1 MEKQGVVTEFGQ
13 QKLQNGLWQSI
24 QDRISEQTGHS
35 LQDDVVPTHFMQ
47 HILAP
52 GVLSQQAL
60 SHALLELD
68 EPLARYNASMPEV
81 QQHLTA
87 AAQGIVAREKCCQLT
102 SWHRVVQ
109 TYWKHWA
116 ELHRAVGLVELP
128 HGTIAIVR
136 SGHML
141 TLLQKADPLSA
152 SQPGVGISADVSPAH
167 PSQTGDLGLL
177 LQCVELLQQLLG
189 QDVVARSSDQPQASA
204 DTRDTLR
211 HWRGQRSAAILNLG
225 HLISQMSQGTPVPAL
240 RDYIT
245 HIGPAAAS
253 AGAMSTQSAAQLA
266 PSAGHALTIM
276 LRQIATQQLQS
287 ASFMLLLAWLD
298 SLRAAGALHITAAVS
313 NTLKQEIAPQLQA
326 HIRCTSITL
335 WLCTAPAA
343 ALAHDE
349 AARLNH
355 SELSTKLASLDFV
368 SGGKQQAHH
377 QQSLAELF
385 LPDFAAHCE
394 GVSLGHEPHVAV
406 SALASYFQA
415 SCGQPTVSS
424 SLTGSTVVQQ
434 VIAVG
439 QKLIHL
445 HQVPHMHHLLA
456 LAGEAADTPGA
467 AFLRGYAGL
476 QQAQNSTSDEQGKQA
491 VQIAV
496 GNLFQA
502 MAVFHT
508 ANQPTQ
514 YGQQKDLTDSC
525 NMIKHIIYNILMGLT
540 GSCDR
545 PGPQGEELQYLT
557 ALMMQSEHWG
567 WPQAAASFAQAAMR
581 QIEVVYSQDNAPES
595 DADRADWT
603 AQRQNQESMFCA
615 NLFVYALEGG
625 QYQDAY
631 TAVQA
636 NPVAHVALGTLQRLV
651 NTLINTSN
659 IATLCSLPYAT
670 DYTVSHSDGR
680 FEILSLLQVTQELLE
695 QRAASA
701 DLNSQPQLYDVLYD
715 FYCMRSNFKAAA
727 AAQYTLACRLRD
739 EAKHVP
745 HCLHRRAAALLLSAT
760 ALSMVEPSQRWLLN
774 PAPLLQSLRSPQPF
788 ITPPTPSS
796 DPSTTALSRCKAGI
810 AHSIVV
816 LTGDSSQALGSK
828 CQYTDLTQE
837 HAAAHAHALL
847 ARLQPDAEPKPTVPD
862 DVFHQALALGLF
874 QVAFSLAAVVYHGQ
888 RLSLALQA
896 AISTMVTACVQKQMD
911 SCQADS
917 MALPSSAPAF
927 GQASSSQEL
936 RPDFEDLSAAAA
948 WHVVMDSLQQ
958 HETPRHKH
966 CLHLTAVRAALG
978 KERRLKLPAALLA
991 PFQAPAPVG
1000 DLTGMA
1006 GRGPDPAALLSAYL
1020 QYDRLTDAA
1029 DLVLGHLAAYQ
1040 KADPDSRQ
1048 GHCKV
1053 WFPFRIMKNLMTR
1066 LGKNVSLQEKY
1077 SLLQAALQQHQG
1089 TAFSMS
1095 TAFQGT
1101 CSDEVAVME
1110 E

>member
-1 MEKQGVVTEFGQ
+1 MTADGFLHSLALSDQFRHGSLLDGLATSSVNLRREVQKLGGPTTLALGTASKPDEASICIGGQTGCILVVPANCFETQSASGCHELHFTPSGYLGFFSKSTTPAVTWTASLEPFAPELFCALHSDCSLRFWNTTTQQRVLVENLLQQSGQKGHVTPTAVGSVCSAQGHLRLVVHLDPKADTGVPRQTVAVSMDLEQAGGQLLALNMRERMLEHSHIRFQSILTHASTADAEAILMEKQGVDTGSGQ
-13 QKLQNGLWQSI
+13 QKLQDGLWQSI
-24 QDRISEQTGHS
+24 QDRLLEQTGHS
-35 LQDDVVPTHFMQ
+35 LQEDVLPNHFMQ
-47 HILAP
+47 QLLAP

-60 SHALLELD
+60 SHALLELE
-68 EPLARYNASMPEV
+68 EPLARYNASMSEV

-87 AAQGIVAREKCCQLT
+87 AAQGIAAREKCSQLT
-102 SWHRVVQ
+102 GWRRVVQ
-109 TYWKHWA
+109 TYWRHWG

-136 SGHML
+136 SGHMQ
-141 TLLQKADPLSA
+141 TLLQKADPLSV
-152 SQPGVGISADVSPAH
+152 SQQGTSISADVSPAH
-167 PSQTGDLGLL
+167 
-177 LQCVELLQQLLG
+177 
-189 QDVVARSSDQPQASA
+189 
-204 DTRDTLR
+204 
-211 HWRGQRSAAILNLG
+211 
-225 HLISQMSQGTPVPAL
+225 
-240 RDYIT
+240 
-245 HIGPAAAS
+245 
-253 AGAMSTQSAAQLA
+253 
-266 PSAGHALTIM
+266 
-276 LRQIATQQLQS
+276 
-287 ASFMLLLAWLD
+287 
-298 SLRAAGALHITAAVS
+298 
-313 NTLKQEIAPQLQA
+313 
-326 HIRCTSITL
+326 
-335 WLCTAPAA
+335 
-343 ALAHDE
+343 
-349 AARLNH
+349 
-355 SELSTKLASLDFV
+355 
-368 SGGKQQAHH
+368 
-377 QQSLAELF
+377 AELF
-385 LPDFAAHCE
+385 LPDFAAQCG

-415 SCGQPTVSS
+415 GCSHAAVPS
-424 SLTGSTVVQQ
+424 SLTGSLVVQQ
-434 VIAVG
+434 VVAVG

-445 HQVPHMHHLLA
+445 HQVAHMHHLLA

-476 QQAQNSTSDEQGKQA
+476 HQAQNSTSAEQGKQA

-525 NMIKHIIYNILMGLT
+525 NMIKHVIHDILVGLT
-540 GSCDR
+540 GSSDR

-567 WPQAAASFAQAAMR
+567 WPQAAASFAQAAMH
-581 QIEVVYSQDNAPES
+581 QIEVVYIQDNAPES

-615 NLFVYALEGG
+615 NLFVYALEGE

-659 IATLCSLPYAT
+659 IATLCSLPYAA
-670 DYTVSHSDGR
+670 DYTVRHSDGR
-680 FEILSLLQVTQELLE
+680 FEILSLLQVTQDLLE

-745 HCLHRRAAALLLSAT
+745 HCLHQRAAALLLSAT
-760 ALSMVEPSQRWLLN
+760 ALSLVEPSQRWLLN
-774 PAPLLQSLRSPQPF
+774 PAPLLQSLRAPQPF
-788 ITPPTPSS
+788 ITPQTPSPY
-796 DPSTTALSRCKAGI
+796 PSTAALLRCKAGI
-810 AHSIVV
+810 GHSIVV

-828 CQYTDLTQE
+828 CQYTDLTKE

-847 ARLQPDAEPKPTVPD
+847 AHLQPDAEQKPTVPD
-862 DVFHQALALGLF
+862 DVFQQALALGLF
-874 QVAFSLAAVVYHGQ
+874 QVAFSLAVVVYQGR

-896 AISTMVTACVQKQMD
+896 AISA
-911 SCQADS
+911 
-917 MALPSSAPAF
+917 MAT
-927 GQASSSQEL
+927 SSQDFDDDAEL
-936 RPDFEDLSAAAA
+936 RPDFEDLSAAAT
-948 WHVVMDSLQQ
+948 WHAVLDSLRQ
-958 HETPRHKH
+958 HETSHHKH

-991 PFQAPAPVG
+991 PFQAPPEG
-1000 DLTGMA
+1000 PLTGMA
-1006 GRGPDPAALLSAYL
+1006 GRGPDPAALLSVYL

-1029 DLVLGHLAAYQ
+1029 DLVLSHLAAYQ
-1040 KADPDSRQ
+1040 KADANSRQ

-1053 WFPFRIMKNLMTR
+1053 WFPFRIIRNLMTQ
-1066 LGKNVSLQEKY
+1066 LGKNVSLQKTY
-1077 SLLQAALQQHQG
+1077 SLLQAALQQHQY

-1095 TAFQGT
+1095 SAFHGGS
-1101 CSDEVAVME
+1101 SDELAVME